1 MPHIRLLARRLLLVA
16 TIFAPLAPSEPMS
29 QALTPPPL
37 QQSSPSASSD
47 GDPNH
52 PAEARG
58 WVETKLYFGLGPAD
72 APSVGVSESQWR
84 QFLDKEVTPRF
95 PSGLSVVNI
104 YGQWQY
110 KARRGAPLRAPD
122 RIRSRILILYHPPTP
137 ENFAGIEAIRVAWKQ
152 RTGDQSVLKV
162 TQPVDVSF

>member
-1 MPHIRLLARRLLLVA
+1 MPHIRLSARLFLFA
-16 TIFAPLAPSEPMS
+16 TIFAQLAFWEPAS
-29 QALTPPPL
+29 QALSPAPCQL
-37 QQSSPSASSD
+37 SSPTASFA
-47 GDPNH
+47 GDPSH
-52 PAEARG
+52 PAEAHG

-72 APSVGVSESQWR
+72 APGVGVSEGKWR

-95 PSGLSVVNI
+95 PSGLTVVNI

-110 KARRGAPLRAPD
+110 KARAGEPLRAPS
-122 RIRSRILILYHPPTP
+122 RIRSRLLIVYHPATA

-162 TQPVDVSF
+162 TLPVDVSF

>member
-1 MPHIRLLARRLLLVA
+1 MPPIRLSVRILLLS
-16 TIFAPLAPSEPMS
+16 TIFAQLALNEPLSHALAPVTHRQS
-29 QALTPPPL
+29 PPG
-37 QQSSPSASSD
+37 ANFE

-72 APSVGVSESQWR
+72 APSGGVSEGHWR
-84 QFLDKEVTPRF
+84 NFLDKEVTPRF
-95 PSGLSVVNI
+95 PSGLTVVNI
-104 YGQWQY
+104 YGQWQR
-110 KARRGAPLRAPD
+110 KPQRGEALRAPS
-122 RIRSRILILYHPPTP
+122 RIRSRLLIVYHPATA
-137 ENFAGIEAIRVAWKQ
+137 ENPASIEAIRAAWKQ

>member
-1 MPHIRLLARRLLLVA
+1 MPPIRLLARLLLAA
-16 TIFAPLAPSEPMS
+16 TILAQLALTEPMS
-29 QALTPPPL
+29 QALSPAPP
-37 QQSSPSASSD
+37 QQSSPSASFN

-72 APSVGVSESQWR
+72 APSVGVSEGKWR

-95 PSGLSVVNI
+95 PSGLTVVNI

-110 KARRGAPLRAPD
+110 KAHQGQRLRAPA
-122 RIRSRILILYHPPTP
+122 RIRSRLLIVYHPPTP